1 MSEAE
6 TAENRQKER
15 LSEVASWVSSRFS
28 KSARE
33 NMTEVWREEEEEKWV
48 DGGGGRKELGQ
59 RGKKTK
65 PEGYGE
71 KYLPLNILKPKNM
84 LSNLAIGCAEQH
96 KQNRIT

>member
-48 DGGGGRKELGQ
+48 DGGGRKERTWTEREKNKT
-59 RGKKTK
+59 RGLWREIFALEYT
-65 PEGYGE
+65 
-71 KYLPLNILKPKNM
+71 
-84 LSNLAIGCAEQH
+84 Q
-96 KQNRIT
+96 T